1 MKDSSLVE
9 YIKLNVGRWV
19 AFEVAWLVN
28 PRGLSHL
35 SVDLWKQ
42 MLGHLLSCWKTQ
54 VKPVV
59 GGGLFST
66 TLRKFCSNL
75 QQISPFEHG
84 NSVQFAS
91 EISWL
96 GPLFPRFFDKGLERV
111 TILWWSKAEN
121 PIFLPNT
128 SFLTLIKDLIHP
140 PNQPI
145 FVFFF
150 FLMILTNNSVGGM
163 MLYRSIK

>member
-1 MKDSSLVE
+1 MSGLRSGLIGKSTRPLPPQRGSLE
-9 YIKLNVGRWV
+9 ANVR
-19 AFEVAWLVN
+19 APLI
-28 PRGLSHL
+28 
-35 SVDLWKQ
+35 
-42 MLGHLLSCWKTQ
+42 MLEDPGETCCGGWIVFHDPSKVLLK
-54 VKPVV
+54 
-59 GGGLFST
+59 FT
-66 TLRKFCSNL
+66 TNFTIWARKF
-75 QQISPFEHG
+75 SP
-84 NSVQFAS
+84 
-91 EISWL
+91 IRL
-96 GPLFPRFFDKGLERV
+96 GDFLAGAAFFFRFFDKGLERV
-111 TILWWSKAEN
+111 TILRWSKAEN